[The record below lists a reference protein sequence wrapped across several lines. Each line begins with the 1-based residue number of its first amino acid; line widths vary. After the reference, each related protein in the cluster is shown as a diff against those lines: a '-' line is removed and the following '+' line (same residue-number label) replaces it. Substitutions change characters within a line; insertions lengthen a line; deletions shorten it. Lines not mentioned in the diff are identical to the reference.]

1 MACSAVSTSLAP
13 KLSSWEEFYVIAS
26 IYLNLK
32 LYWFHKN
39 AVYHVRKLHRTPGA
53 HEPPHQL
60 PRAQGP
66 TTSPPQVGPCPP
78 EGAPAQH
85 KDANHLCLCLCRHP
99 HFAATD
105 SRLHHGQGLPSCV
118 KSLAVRL
125 AGRQGSSRGGLRRF
139 LRPGWAFPGGCLG
152 VLCGSRVSRCKPEEG
167 RGVEFCGD
175 TSPIAQGPLCRPPRA
190 VCLLTWKAA
199 AAQSHPRPQCCIP
212 GSW

>member
-118 KSLAVRL
+118 KSLAVPASRT
-125 AGRQGSSRGGLRRF
+125 AGLQPRG
-139 LRPGWAFPGGCLG
+139 
-152 VLCGSRVSRCKPEEG
+152 
-167 RGVEFCGD
+167 
-175 TSPIAQGPLCRPPRA
+175 
-190 VCLLTWKAA
+190 
-199 AAQSHPRPQCCIP
+199 AAQVPQTRMGFPRRMP
-212 GSW
+212 GCALWIQGIQV